1 MAKRRTHS
9 SIDTLPADL
18 KDAVNRMI
26 VDLDWPDDFPRRA
39 AFGFKGDESEL
50 TGVPT
55 YADVCIYCNLK
66 GVTVSKSA
74 VGRYAMRLKTL
85 TRMKQAGVITRD
97 IMKEANGANASDTQK
112 AVGEMITAVGIEFVS
127 GHESFTAEELRDVA
141 KAMKDCA
148 AIAISSDKYTRQLI
162 ESKAKA
168 AADKTG
174 KKLIDAGVDRKKIQ
188 EIIDD
193 IMGITKS

>member
-1 MAKRRTHS
+1 VAKRRTHS

-168 AADKTG
+168 ADKAITAVA
-174 KKLIDAGVDRKKIQ
+174 KKKQIDPETLKMIREQIYG
-188 EIIDD
+188 II
-193 IMGITKS
+193 S

>member
-55 YADVCIYCNLK
+55 YADVCIYCNFK

-168 AADKTG
+168 ADKAITAVA
-174 KKLIDAGVDRKKIQ
+174 KKKQIDPETLKMIREQIYG
-188 EIIDD
+188 II
-193 IMGITKS
+193 S